1 MKMFVPSLT
10 LLLFVSVAA
19 VPAVPSGE
27 KAGKLY
33 KDSWHLR
40 DNSAESRWHWSGAA
54 TLDDKGKLIFN
65 NDEIAC
71 PEIVNTSKDGG
82 CDTYTFKEFADC
94 RVEIEV
100 LVPKGSRSGI
110 LLMGRYEI
118 LLAESSGVKDPGL
131 TDMGAIAN
139 VAIPKVNACKK
150 LGDWQKFV
158 IDFQA
163 PRFDGKKKIA
173 NAIFHKVLLNGELIH
188 EKIELT
194 KGSTDGGKGGPL
206 GYTLGEEAA
215 TGPLMLKGNGGP
227 MAFRNLRITT
237 KK

>member
-1 MKMFVPSLT
+1 MQR
-10 LLLFVSVAA
+10 LLCLAFLVALVSTVQG
-19 VPAVPSGE
+19 GE

-33 KDSWHLR
+33 KDSWLLR
-40 DNSAESRWHWSGAA
+40 GNSAESRWRWSGAA
-54 TLDDKGKLIFN
+54 TLDDKGKLVFN
-65 NDEIAC
+65 NDEVAC
-71 PEIVNTSKDGG
+71 PEIVNTSKDGA
-82 CDTYTFKEFADC
+82 CDAYTFKEFADC

-100 LVPKGSRSGI
+100 LVPKGSWSGI

-118 LLAESSGVKDPGL
+118 LLAESSGVKNPGL

-139 VAIPKVNACKK
+139 IAIPKVNACKN

-163 PRFDGKKKIA
+163 PRFDGKKKTA
-173 NAIFHKVLLNGELIH
+173 NAIFDKVLLNGELIH
-188 EKIELT
+188 EKIALT

-206 GYTLGEEAA
+206 DYPPGYTLGEEVA
-215 TGPLMLKGNGGP
+215 TCPLMLKGHGGP
-227 MAFRNLRITT
+227 MAFRNLRITA

>member
-1 MKMFVPSLT
+1 MQR
-10 LLLFVSVAA
+10 LLCLAFLVAL
-19 VPAVPSGE
+19 VPAVHSGE
-27 KAGKLY
+27 KAGTLY
-33 KDSWHLR
+33 KDGWDLR
-40 DNSAESRWHWSGAA
+40 SNTFQSRWSSGSA
-54 TLDDKGKLIFN
+54 TLDDKGMLVVKKN
-65 NDEIAC
+65 EEAGR
-71 PEIVNTSKDGG
+71 EIVNASAGGG
-82 CDTYTFKEFADC
+82 CDKYTTTVFVDC

-118 LLAESSGVKDPGL
+118 LIAESSGVKNSGL

-139 VAIPKVNACKK
+139 VAIPKVNACEN

-206 GYTLGEEAA
+206 GHTLGEEAA
-215 TGPLMLKGNGGP
+215 TGPLMLKGHGGP
-227 MAFRNLRITT
+227 MAFRNLRITA